1 VVLDKRGGIA
11 VDIRSLIDAEK
22 GPVGRRD
29 HDEGCLMKRLC
40 VYCGS
45 NPGSQPDYA
54 EAAKKLARALVER
67 KIEVVYGG
75 AGVGLMGVLA
85 NAILAQG
92 GHVIGII
99 PQTLVDKEVAHPG
112 LSDLRVV
119 KSMHERKMLM
129 AELSD
134 GFIALPGGLG
144 TIEELFEV
152 MTWALLGLHQKPCG
166 LLNIRDYYRSLID
179 FLDHATAEKFINDI
193 HRAMLLVEE
202 QPERL
207 IERFER
213 YRAPSVAKW
222 VDRTSA

>member
-1 VVLDKRGGIA
+1 
-11 VDIRSLIDAEK
+11 
-22 GPVGRRD
+22 
-29 HDEGCLMKRLC
+29 MKRLC

-45 NPGSQPDYA
+45 RPGSQPDYT
-54 EAAKKLARALVER
+54 EAAENLARALVRR

-75 AGVGLMGVLA
+75 ASIGTMGVLA
-85 NAILAQG
+85 NTVLAEG

-99 PQTLVDKEVAHPG
+99 PQAIVDREVVHRG

-119 KSMHERKMLM
+119 SSMHERKALM

-144 TIEELFEV
+144 TLNEVFEIL
-152 MTWALLGLHQKPCG
+152 TWGQLGLHQKPCG
-166 LLNIRDYYRSLID
+166 LLNIRDYYRGLID
-179 FLDHATAEKFINDI
+179 FLDHAVAERFITDV

-202 QPERL
+202 DPERL
-207 IERFER
+207 LEHFER
-213 YRAPSVAKW
+213 YQAPAVAKW

>member
-1 VVLDKRGGIA
+1 
-11 VDIRSLIDAEK
+11 
-22 GPVGRRD
+22 
-29 HDEGCLMKRLC
+29 MKRLC

-45 NPGSQPDYA
+45 SPGSQPDYT
-54 EAAKKLARALVER
+54 EAAKHLAHALVE
-67 KIEVVYGG
+67 KNIEVVYGG
-75 AGVGLMGVLA
+75 ASVGTMGVLA
-85 NAILAQG
+85 NAMLAEG
-92 GHVIGII
+92 GQVIGII

-112 LSDLRVV
+112 LSELRVV

-144 TIEELFEV
+144 TLEEFFEV
-152 MTWALLGLHQKPCG
+152 LTWALLGLHQKPCG
-166 LLNIRDYYRSLID
+166 LLNIRGYYRSLID
-179 FLDHATAEKFINDI
+179 FLDHAVSEKFIREA

-207 IERFER
+207 LERFER
-213 YRAPSVAKW
+213 YKAPSVAQW

>member
-1 VVLDKRGGIA
+1 
-11 VDIRSLIDAEK
+11 
-22 GPVGRRD
+22 
-29 HDEGCLMKRLC
+29 MKRLC

-45 NPGSQPDYA
+45 RPGSQPAYT
-54 EAAKKLARALVER
+54 EAAKNLARALVNR

-75 AGVGLMGVLA
+75 ASVGTMGVLA
-85 NAILAQG
+85 DTVLAEG

-99 PQTLVDKEVAHPG
+99 PQAVLGREVVHRG

-119 KSMHERKMLM
+119 TSMHERKALM

-144 TIEELFEV
+144 TLDEVFEIL
-152 MTWALLGLHQKPCG
+152 TWGQLGLHQKPCG
-166 LLNIRDYYRSLID
+166 LLNIRDYYRGLVD
-179 FLDHATAEKFINDI
+179 FLDHAVSESFITEV

-202 QPERL
+202 EPERL
-207 IERFER
+207 LDHFER
-213 YRAPSVAKW
+213 YKAPAMAKW